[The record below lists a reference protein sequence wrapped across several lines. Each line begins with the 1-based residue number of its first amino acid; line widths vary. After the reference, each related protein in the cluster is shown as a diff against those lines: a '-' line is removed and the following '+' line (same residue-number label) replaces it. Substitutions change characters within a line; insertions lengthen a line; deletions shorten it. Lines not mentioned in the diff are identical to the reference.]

1 LPLDPLQAL
10 SGYDG
15 SPQVAG
21 AAGLLPAVLL
31 FVHAMR
37 TEAGTT
43 FKPAP
48 RNMTFGHE
56 SGLRGSNQTG
66 ASFKMRKL
74 GSLPRLCWP
83 LAGLSVGLNDLG
95 AGSLGQVGQ
104 LIGELALRVLQSNEI
119 GPSLSDVPR
128 DAQKE

>member
-1 LPLDPLQAL
+1 
-10 SGYDG
+10 
-15 SPQVAG
+15 
-21 AAGLLPAVLL
+21 
-31 FVHAMR
+31 
-37 TEAGTT
+37 
-43 FKPAP
+43 
-48 RNMTFGHE
+48 MTFGHE

-104 LIGELALRVLQSNEI
+104 LIGELALRLLQSNEI

-128 DAQKE
+128 DAQKEEFPITTDFRDAQRRADKLGRHARYAVI